1 MPPDRPNP
9 ASVVSTTALMGHH
22 MPTATAAIM
31 GAPEAASYLNLSSAS
46 LAKMRCMGG
55 GPVFIRL
62 GRKIGYQRPDLDD
75 WLAARRT
82 INTSDAA
89 ARLPPKLTIAA

>member
-1 MPPDRPNP
+1 MDKPTS
-9 ASVVSTTALMGHH
+9 AGAVSATALMGPYV
-22 MPTATAAIM
+22 PTSPSAAVM
-31 GAPEAASYLNLSSAS
+31 GTPEAASYLNLSSAS

-89 ARLPPKLTIAA
+89 ARLPAKLTIAA

>member
-1 MPPDRPNP
+1 MAKPNS
-9 ASVVSTTALMGHH
+9 ASAVSTTALMGH

-55 GPVFIRL
+55 GPVFVRL
-62 GRKIGYQRPDLDD
+62 GRKVGYMRPDLDD

-89 ARLPPKLTIAA
+89 ARLPAKLTIAA

>member
-1 MPPDRPNP
+1 MDKPSS
-9 ASVVSTTALMGHH
+9 ASAVSTTALMGHH

-62 GRKIGYQRPDLDD
+62 GRKIGYQRPIWMIGL
-75 WLAARRT
+75 RRAGRST
-82 INTSDAA
+82 RPT
-89 ARLPPKLTIAA
+89 PPRDCRQS